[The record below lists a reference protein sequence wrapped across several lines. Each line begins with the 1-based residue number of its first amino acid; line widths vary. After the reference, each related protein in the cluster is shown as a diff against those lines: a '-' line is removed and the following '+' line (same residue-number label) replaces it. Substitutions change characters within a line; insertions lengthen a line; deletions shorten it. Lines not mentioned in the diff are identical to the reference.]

1 MRPIHLVQLDK
12 ARPAVI
18 LTRPAVRERLRS
30 VTVAPITSR
39 IRGLSIEVRV
49 GPRNGLDA
57 ESVIN
62 CDNLATI
69 DARLVG
75 RGLGVLHP
83 DQEDAL
89 ARAIATAFDLVVDW

>member
-12 ARPAVI
+12 ARPAVV

-39 IRGLSIEVRV
+39 IRGLSIEVLV
-49 GPRNGLDA
+49 GPRNGLEVD
-57 ESVIN
+57 SVIN
-62 CDNLATI
+62 CDNIATI

-75 RGLGVLHP
+75 RSVGVLQP

-89 ARAIATAFDLVVDW
+89 ARAIATAFDLDLDW

>member
-12 ARPAVI
+12 TRPAVV

-49 GPRNGLDA
+49 GQRNGLEVD
-57 ESVIN
+57 SVIN
-62 CDNLATI
+62 CDNVATI

-75 RGLGVLHP
+75 RAIGVLQP

-89 ARAIATAFDLVVDW
+89 ARAIVMAFDLDLDW